1 MLENTRI
8 DLDSPS
14 IYDEYPDDDDDDDNY
29 AADDMELE
37 EEDHGVEEQEDQ
49 VAEVRERL
57 IQSYILANYCILG
70 SCFCFVVSIFE

>member
-1 MLENTRI
+1 MPENTSV

-14 IYDEYPDDDDDDDNY
+14 IYDEFPDDDDNY